1 MALDQPA
8 PTLAAPNAHCVRFT
22 GSGREYFGIWIVN
35 LLLSIVTLGIY
46 SAWAKVR
53 RTQYFARNTELDG
66 ARFDYHGDPMLILK
80 GRLIAFGLLIL
91 YQLASHANPY
101 FGLAVGFALA
111 GVMPY
116 LLLKS
121 LYFRLHN
128 LSYRGLR
135 FRFTGETKGA
145 YINFL
150 AWPLATFFSLYL
162 LAPLCHHRIKRF
174 QHEHSAFGQTHFSF
188 HAPASAFYKFYLQA
202 LGLFLLAG
210 TLIVGG
216 LYYSLQAKLIPLPGK
231 QLSFFLFLLPFG
243 VALLAVFVL
252 QPFLSARLQNLIW
265 NNTRLGAHRFESRAS
280 VWRLFAIQITNLLG
294 ILLTLGL
301 YRPFAV
307 TRLYRY
313 RSETV
318 TLLAADTLDNFI
330 AANSG
335 PSGALGDETAEMFDI
350 DIAL

>member
-1 MALDQPA
+1 MELTQPTPSLA
-8 PTLAAPNAHCVRFT
+8 IPTSHRLSFT

-80 GRLIAFGLLIL
+80 GRLIAFGLFLF

-101 FGLAVGFALA
+101 FGLAVGIMLA
-111 GVMPY
+111 GVFPY

-121 LYFRLHN
+121 LHFRLYN

-135 FRFTGETKGA
+135 FRFTGETKDA
-145 YINFL
+145 YVTFL
-150 AWPLATFFSLYL
+150 AWPLAALFSFYL
-162 LAPLCHHRIKRF
+162 LAPLCHQRIKRF
-174 QHEHSAFGQTHFSF
+174 QHDHSAFGQTLFSF
-188 HAPASAFYKFYLQA
+188 HAPARSFYKLYLQA

-210 TLIVGG
+210 ALVVGG
-216 LYYSLQAKLIPLPGK
+216 LYYSLQAKLISPQGN
-231 QLSFFLFLLPFG
+231 LSTLAILTPFG
-243 VALLAVFVL
+243 VAVLAVFII

-265 NNTRLGAHRFESRAS
+265 NHTRLGAHRFESRAS
-280 VWRLFAIQITNLLG
+280 VWRLFGIQFTNLLG

-307 TRLYRY
+307 VRLYRY

-318 TLLAADTLDNFI
+318 TLLATDTLDNFI
-330 AANSG
+330 AANSNQT
-335 PSGALGDETAEMFDI
+335 GALGDETAEMFDI